1 MNFLVKDLVNPDDVK
16 FKDGLTL
23 PCSASG
29 NNITYE
35 WKFNGISIKSI
46 DPTGLIFKIS
56 PSGMLFKQ
64 NPDESSNGKYQCYV
78 SNSRGSSF
86 SREIAVKV
94 TGN

>member
-1 MNFLVKDLVNPDDVK
+1 MNFLDKDLVNPDDVQ
-16 FKDGLTL
+16 FRYGLTL

-56 PSGMLFKQ
+56 SSGMLFKQ
-64 NPDESSNGKYQCYV
+64 NPDEKSNGKYQCYV

-86 SREIAVKV
+86 SREIEVKV

>member
-1 MNFLVKDLVNPDDVK
+1 MDFLDKDLVNPDDVTR
-16 FKDGLTL
+16 KDGLTL

-46 DPTGLIFKIS
+46 DPS
-56 PSGMLFKQ
+56 SGMLFKQ
-64 NPDESSNGKYQCYV
+64 NPDEKSNGKYQCYV